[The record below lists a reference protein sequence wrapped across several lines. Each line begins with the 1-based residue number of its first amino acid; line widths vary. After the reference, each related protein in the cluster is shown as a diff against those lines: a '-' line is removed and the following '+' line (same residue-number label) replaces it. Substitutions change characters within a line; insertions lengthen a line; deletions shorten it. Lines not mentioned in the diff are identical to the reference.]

1 MCMHMSSHDNAPSC
15 VLVVVAMDVELQA
28 VLRLPLERRQSCG
41 EASEGGGPS
50 IFHQFADGERTVWV
64 VQSGIGPVMGALAAQ
79 EAVLSLA
86 PRPEL
91 VLSLGVGGA
100 LAASLAPG
108 DLVLAS
114 RVVKHDT
121 RCGGALMR
129 PGELWL
135 SDPHR
140 DKRDPGF
147 DAPAVRDAPLTH
159 IHTET
164 RRLSRSLL
172 TRPLDA
178 EMPPAPPCSA
188 PPALPQAALAFVR
201 GALRGRVVFREGTL
215 LSGDEFVTAER
226 KAALADCDGGG
237 ALMVDM
243 EAAGIVQ
250 AATRHS
256 LPWAALR
263 TTADRLRP
271 GAAERCRDV
280 RREAMCMCVTGRPL
294 RPRRGRRGG
303 GLPRGQGARRRERRR
318 RGAAR
323 VGRDGPSETR
333 WYIT

>member
-1 MCMHMSSHDNAPSC
+1 
-15 VLVVVAMDVELQA
+15 MDVELQA

-147 DAPAVRDAPLTH
+147 DAPA
-159 IHTET
+159 
-164 RRLSRSLL
+164 
-172 TRPLDA
+172 
-178 EMPPAPPCSA
+178 
-188 PPALPQAALAFVR
+188 AALAFVR
-201 GALRGRVVFREGTL
+201 GALRGRVVFTEGTL

-271 GAAERCRDV
+271 GAGGAEEDYLVAKARAAESAAAVV
-280 RREAMCMCVTGRPL
+280 RRVWDGMGHQ
-294 RPRRGRRGG
+294 RRGG
-303 GLPRGQGARRRERRR
+303 IS
-318 RGAAR
+318 
-323 VGRDGPSETR
+323 RDGL
-333 WYIT
+333 

>member
-1 MCMHMSSHDNAPSC
+1 LPPPRAPLPRRPACSASCLHRACMSSHNAAPSC

-41 EASEGGGPS
+41 EASEGGNPS

-108 DLVLAS
+108 DLVLAA

-140 DKRDPGF
+140 HERDPGF

-159 IHTET
+159 SAMHRPEAQEASTIRITSLLCPTRAAAGRARVRARRAARRARGLQGRDAPLGRRVCHRGAQGRP
-164 RRLSRSLL
+164 RRLRRRR
-172 TRPLDA
+172 RPDGGHGGGRHRA
-178 EMPPAPPCSA
+178 GRHPAFAAVGGAADDGRPAPP
-188 PPALPQAALAFVR
+188 
-201 GALRGRVVFREGTL
+201 
-215 LSGDEFVTAER
+215 
-226 KAALADCDGGG
+226 
-237 ALMVDM
+237 
-243 EAAGIVQ
+243 
-250 AATRHS
+250 
-256 LPWAALR
+256 
-263 TTADRLRP
+263 
-271 GAAERCRDV
+271 RCR
-280 RREAMCMCVTGRPL
+280 
-294 RPRRGRRGG
+294 
-303 GLPRGQGARRRERRR
+303 
-318 RGAAR
+318 
-323 VGRDGPSETR
+323 
-333 WYIT
+333 

>member
-1 MCMHMSSHDNAPSC
+1 MSSHNAAPSC

-41 EASEGGGPS
+41 EASEGGSPS

-108 DLVLAS
+108 DLVLAA

-140 DKRDPGF
+140 HERNSRRRVGR
-147 DAPAVRDAPLTH
+147 AERSVRRAHHDN
-159 IHTET
+159 
-164 RRLSRSLL
+164 
-172 TRPLDA
+172 
-178 EMPPAPPCSA
+178 
-188 PPALPQAALAFVR
+188 
-201 GALRGRVVFREGTL
+201 RGRL
-215 LSGDEFVTAER
+215 L
-226 KAALADCDGGG
+226 G
-237 ALMVDM
+237 AQV
-243 EAAGIVQ
+243 
-250 AATRHS
+250 
-256 LPWAALR
+256 W
-263 TTADRLRP
+263 
-271 GAAERCRDV
+271 
-280 RREAMCMCVTGRPL
+280 RRR
-294 RPRRGRRGG
+294 RRGG
-303 GLPRGQGARRRERRR
+303 GP
-318 RGAAR
+318 
-323 VGRDGPSETR
+323 DDP
-333 WYIT
+333 W

>member
-1 MCMHMSSHDNAPSC
+1 MRFTPDSNAAILSVARMCMSSHDNAPSC

-108 DLVLAS
+108 DLVLAL

-147 DAPAVRDAPLTH
+147 DAPAVRDAPLDACADPR
-159 IHTET
+159 HTGDHYAHD
-164 RRLSRSLL
+164 L
-172 TRPLDA
+172 
-178 EMPPAPPCSA
+178 
-188 PPALPQAALAFVR
+188 PALP
-201 GALRGRVVFREGTL
+201 
-215 LSGDEFVTAER
+215 
-226 KAALADCDGGG
+226 
-237 ALMVDM
+237 
-243 EAAGIVQ
+243 
-250 AATRHS
+250 H
-256 LPWAALR
+256 P
-263 TTADRLRP
+263 
-271 GAAERCRDV
+271 RCR
-280 RREAMCMCVTGRPL
+280 
-294 RPRRGRRGG
+294 RPRSRSCAARCGAGAWTSGKGRSSRATS
-303 GLPRGQGARRRERRR
+303 LSPRSARPPSPRRRTRTPRRMT
-318 RGAAR
+318 
-323 VGRDGPSETR
+323 E
-333 WYIT
+333 